1 MMFLVRGLQR
11 IGKDILAGRNI
22 DAYVVSFI
30 AIVLAIIGV
39 LDDVI
44 PLNVKLSAIL
54 AALALLVLYTTRPDS
69 RRADLDEVLQD
80 RRGFGRF
87 QDLIKGRRGL
97 WIYGPS
103 AVNILRDRPL
113 IRQDILDRGGEVR
126 VLVQDPDA
134 PAGIDQLHHILD
146 QTDDLENSLRMSID
160 NLGRMKDWGGKFEYR
175 LLAYSPGFSMVVVD
189 PEGREGKVIVEFFG
203 FQNDL
208 ITERMHIEISRQESQ
223 HWFEYWVKQ
232 YEKMWAAGRKVESE

>member
-1 MMFLVRGLQR
+1 MFIIRRLQR

-22 DAYVVSFI
+22 DAYVVGAI
-30 AIVLAIIGV
+30 AIVLAILGV
-39 LDDVI
+39 LDDII

-54 AALALLVLYTTRPDS
+54 AALALLVLNTTRPETRS
-69 RRADLDEVLQD
+69 ADLDEVLQD

-87 QDLIKGRRGL
+87 QDLIKGRRAL

-113 IRQDILDRGGEVR
+113 IREDILDRGGEVR
-126 VLVQDPDA
+126 VLVQDPNA
-134 PAGIDQLHHILD
+134 AAGLDQLHHILD

-175 LLAYSPGFSMVVVD
+175 LLAYSPGFSIVVVD

-203 FQNDL
+203 YQNDL

-232 YEKMWAAGRKVESE
+232 YEKMWAAGKKADQQG

>member
-1 MMFLVRGLQR
+1 MFLLRRLQH

-30 AIVLAIIGV
+30 AIALALLGV

-54 AALALLVLYTTRPDS
+54 AALALLVLYTTRPET
-69 RRADLDEVLQD
+69 RRADLDGVLQD

-87 QDLIKGRRGL
+87 QDVIKGTQTL

-103 AVNILRDRPL
+103 AVNLLRERPL
-113 IRQDILDRGGEVR
+113 IKQDILDRGGEVR
-126 VLVQDPDA
+126 VLVQDPA
-134 PAGIDQLHHILD
+134 ATEGMNHLHYTLD
-146 QTDDLENSLRMSID
+146 HTDDLEKSLQMSLD
-160 NLGRMKDWGGKFEYR
+160 NLGRMKDWGGRFEHR
-175 LLAYSPGFSMVVVD
+175 LLAYSPGFSLVVLD
-189 PEGREGKVIVEFFG
+189 PGRREGKVIVEFFG
-203 FQNDL
+203 FQADF
-208 ITERMHIEISRQESQ
+208 ITDRMHIEITRQESQ

-232 YEKMWAAGRKVESE
+232 YEKMWEAGKPAA